1 MHFTL
6 GLVSTLLLSL
16 FSPIFASPIDPS
28 DSLPTKTTGNGDP
41 SRTWGASGAA
51 GSYFCISPREH
62 PDWAGPI
69 NFIDCRAALDDIENS
84 IFRDRDKVWTFWSQK
99 YRSVPPPQSFLL
111 PWGATRGKP
120 FSQSLSAFDPFHS
133 LVMTHSRQLFIGH
146 AHRSGLRKSC
156 VTTR

>member
-6 GLVSTLLLSL
+6 GLFSTLLLSL

-51 GSYFCISPREH
+51 GSYYCISPSEH

-69 NFIDCRAALDDIENS
+69 NFDDCQAAYYAINTN
-84 IFRDRDKVWTFWSQK
+84 IRDLNKVWTFWSEK
-99 YRSVPPPQSFLL
+99 YQSTAPPDSFKL
-111 PWGATRGKP
+111 PWGATSGKP
-120 FSQSLSAFDPFHS
+120 LSQSLSAFDPFHS
-133 LVMTHSRQLFIGH
+133 LVMTHSRQLYIGH
-146 AHRSGLRKSC
+146 AHRSGIRKSC
-156 VTTR
+156 VTTP